1 MNALLHLLFLAEEDV
16 SVAVPPASCLFLSEE
31 IFPILQSFIHITHVF
46 PPDAVS
52 SILAAEQQQ
61 CEQQNAFY
69 ETTKKNEQN
78 HRRKGGL
85 SRDVIE

>member
-1 MNALLHLLFLAEEDV
+1 MFLSD
-16 SVAVPPASCLFLSEE
+16 SEE
-31 IFPILQSFIHITHVF
+31 IFSNSPEFYPKHKHVF
-46 PPDAVS
+46 PRDAVS
-52 SILAAEQQQ
+52 SVLAAEQQQ
-61 CEQQNAFY
+61 CEQQNAFN